1 MSSENRSPAE
11 RAGGLLSAGI
21 SAAGLKYAAVITML
35 IDHITCCFLERV
47 YIEGIPLYKTGQF
60 WYYLDMV
67 GRAVGRTAF
76 PIFCFMILEGY
87 SHTRSRV
94 RYLARLVLFGLV
106 SHFPFNWAFF
116 PRSQTPHTGTMFT
129 LALGLLSVWVLD
141 TMLTAFPPDRD
152 PKGKGTGNRW
162 LNLLV
167 TASVSGLAIFAFCR
181 AAEMIGSDYGYGGV
195 MTIVIMYLL
204 RQSKDLQV
212 ILGWA
217 WLAFYNSYELYAIPG
232 FFLIR
237 CYNGK
242 RGKQF
247 KYFFYIFYPAHLLIL
262 YLIRK
267 SIFGL

>member
-1 MSSENRSPAE
+1 MSFEKNRVPDMARRLIRE
-11 RAGGLLSAGI
+11 GVSA
-21 SAAGLKYAAVITML
+21 SVLKHAAVITML
-35 IDHITCCFLERV
+35 IDHITCCFLEVV
-47 YIEGIPLYKTGQF
+47 YINGVPLCRTGRLF
-60 WYYLDMV
+60 YWLDMV
-67 GRAVGRTAF
+67 GRAIGRTAF

-87 SHTRSRV
+87 SHTRSRA
-94 RYLARLVLFGLV
+94 RYLLRLVLFGLI
-106 SHFPFNWAFF
+106 SHYPFNWIFF
-116 PRSQTPHTGTMFT
+116 PLSSKPHTGTMFT
-129 LALGLLSVWVLD
+129 LALGLAGIWILD
-141 TMLTAFPPDRD
+141 TMLRVFPPSAD

-167 TASVSGLAIFAFCR
+167 TMLVSCPAVFALCWI
-181 AAEMIGSDYGYGGV
+181 AKTIGSDYSYGGV

-204 RQSKDLQV
+204 RQSRDLQA

-237 CYNGK
+237 CYNGT
-242 RGKQF
+242 RGKQY

>member
-1 MSSENRSPAE
+1 MSSEDTTLAE
-11 RAGGLLSAGI
+11 RAGRLIRTGI
-21 SAAGLKYAAVITML
+21 SAGTLKKIAAITML
-35 IDHITCCFLERV
+35 IDHVTCCFLERV
-47 YIEGIPLYKTGQF
+47 YIDGVPLWKTGPF
-60 WYYLDMV
+60 WHYLDLAGRGV
-67 GRAVGRTAF
+67 GRIAF

-87 SHTRSRV
+87 SHTSSKV
-94 RYLARLVLFGLV
+94 RYLFRLVLFGLV
-106 SHFPFNWAFF
+106 SHYPFNWIFF
-116 PRSQTPHTGTMFT
+116 PGSKYPHTGTMFT

-141 TMLTAFPPDRD
+141 AMLKAFPPVSD

-162 LNLLV
+162 LNLLITV
-167 TASVSGLAIFAFCR
+167 SVSGPAVFVFCR
-181 AAEMIGSDYGYGGV
+181 AAELIGSDYGYGGV

-204 RQSKDLQV
+204 RQSRDLQA

-237 CYNGK
+237 CYNGT
-242 RGKQF
+242 RGKQS